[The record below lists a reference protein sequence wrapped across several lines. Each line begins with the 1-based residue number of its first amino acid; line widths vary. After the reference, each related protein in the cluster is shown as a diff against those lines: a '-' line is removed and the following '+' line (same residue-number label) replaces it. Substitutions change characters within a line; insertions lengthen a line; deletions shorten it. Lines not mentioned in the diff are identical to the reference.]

1 MRSNGPPYTALN
13 YTIPFISSIEPLI
26 NAPRSKKSISWA
38 WIELV
43 SCCAASDERTYHAAK
58 QPVQPPQKAPKF
70 SFKYHK
76 TLASHR
82 NPKERVLG
90 LSARGVGREGCG
102 EGCGDAVI

>member
-1 MRSNGPPYTALN
+1 MRNNGPTYTALN
-13 YTIPFISSIEPLI
+13 YIIPFISSIELLL

-43 SCCAASDERTYHAAK
+43 SCGAASDERTYHAAK

-82 NPKERVLG
+82 NPKESVLV
-90 LSARGVGREGCG
+90 LSAGRSAGKAAAKAAG
-102 EGCGDAVI
+102 TR

>member
-1 MRSNGPPYTALN
+1 MRSKEPPYTALN
-13 YTIPFISSIEPLI
+13 YTIPFTSSIEPLL
-26 NAPRSKKSISWA
+26 NAPRSKTSSSWA

-82 NPKERVLG
+82 NSKERVLG
-90 LSARGVGREGCG
+90 LSARGVCREGCG
-102 EGCGDAVI
+102 EGCGDAVM